1 MKIHAFRLTKGMDLK
16 KSIEDYVVE
25 HKIKSGVI
33 LSGVGC
39 VYKAVLRTA
48 DGVTVVTLDNHYEI
62 VSVTGT
68 LAVDGCHIHISLS
81 DNDLNVIG
89 GHLKDGCLVN
99 VTAEIVLGEFEDYE
113 FGREFDE
120 STGYKELTIK
130 KLD

>member
-25 HKIKSGVI
+25 HNIKSGVI

-68 LAVDGCHIHISLS
+68 LSSVPPSINACFFTLHKLNTAGKLLLALTAFPTLIS
-81 DNDLNVIG
+81 VI
-89 GHLKDGCLVN
+89 
-99 VTAEIVLGEFEDYE
+99 Y
-113 FGREFDE
+113 
-120 STGYKELTIK
+120 
-130 KLD
+130 

>member
-68 LAVDGCHIHISLS
+68 LSVDGCHIHISLS

-113 FGREFDE
+113 FGREFDK

>member
-16 KSIEDYVVE
+16 KSIEDYVVD
-25 HKIKSGVI
+25 HNIKSGVI

-68 LAVDGCHIHISLS
+68 LSVDGCHIHIRLS
-81 DNDLNVIG
+81 DTELNVIG

-99 VTAEIVLGEFEDYE
+99 VTAEIVLGEFEDFE

-130 KLD
+130 RLD